1 VTRSACPLPR
11 RLSGLLAVLAA
22 ASFSLLGACG
32 PRQEPAASPGSP
44 APAVAGQIDACRLFP
59 QSEAAAIAGE
69 SVNFRTSVLGE
80 ASGRDPALCAYNSGT
95 GEPPKILSLKVTQAA
110 SPEAARRL
118 LDTSRSLLR
127 GARPQEV
134 AGVGD
139 GAFWAGSNLQQ
150 LHAIAGNLHL
160 VVTIQLQDGGDHR
173 EHARGVAQKAV
184 TRLAQTTQA
193 APVPPA

>member
-1 VTRSACPLPR
+1 MRHRTRSRSLPPL
-11 RLSGLLAVLAA
+11 LLLAAGLPV
-22 ASFSLLGACG
+22 LGACG
-32 PRQEPAASPGSP
+32 APPQEPP
-44 APAVAGQIDACRLFP
+44 APAQAAGQIDACRLFP

-110 SPEAARRL
+110 SSEAARRL

-150 LHAIAGNLHL
+150 LHAVAGNLHL

-184 TRLAQTTQA
+184 TRLAQTPGGAT
-193 APVPPA
+193 APPG

>member
-1 VTRSACPLPR
+1 MRQRPLPCS
-11 RLSGLLAVLAA
+11 LPLLLLAGGLLP
-22 ASFSLLGACG
+22 LLVACG
-32 PRQEPAASPGSP
+32 ASREEPP
-44 APAVAGQIDACRLFP
+44 APAAPPLTAGQIDACRLFP

-127 GARPQEV
+127 GARPAEV
-134 AGVGD
+134 PEVGD

-150 LHAIAGNLHL
+150 LHAVAGNLHL
-160 VVTIQLQDGGDHR
+160 VVTVQLQDGGDHR
-173 EHARGVAQKAV
+173 EQAREVAERAV
-184 TRLAQTTQA
+184 TRLSP
-193 APVPPA
+193 APP

>member
-1 VTRSACPLPR
+1 MTRSAFPLLR
-11 RLSGLLAVLAA
+11 RLSGLLAA
-22 ASFSLLGACG
+22 ASLSLLGACG
-32 PRQEPAASPGSP
+32 PQQEPAGSPASP
-44 APAVAGQIDACRLFP
+44 APAAAGQIDACRLFP

-127 GARPQEV
+127 GARPQDV

-139 GAFWAGSNLQQ
+139 GAFWAGTNLQQ
-150 LHAIAGNLHL
+150 LHAAAGNLHL
-160 VVTIQLQDGGDHR
+160 VVTIQLQDGGNHR
-173 EHARGVAQKAV
+173 EHAEEVARRAL
-184 TRLAQTTQA
+184 TRLSTT
-193 APVPPA
+193 PAGT